1 MMARVVTPFLRARQA
16 WCLGSR
22 ALPDISLFHGAA
34 AHYAHSAASPAAFPR
49 QNRPLLAACEALR
62 RLHLSPE
69 MISDRRLEQGDI
81 RSRVLILE
89 DTLVLTDANRRALRR
104 YVENGGR
111 VLLTGK
117 AAVAAQLAD
126 IQAPAEP
133 GLSRHALGKG
143 EVYCSLQ
150 PLVASGADQGNLPAT
165 AVQLLHRILPP
176 AERLLST
183 DAPETV
189 ELLLREKDGARILHA
204 VNIAPGRRERDP
216 QALGFLNLHIR
227 ELPPAPACR
236 VSLRLPQRPLSVTLQ
251 PQGKAIADW
260 TWRDGQLDLALP
272 SFETHQML
280 VFAFSGERP

>member
-1 MMARVVTPFLRARQA
+1 
-16 WCLGSR
+16 
-22 ALPDISLFHGAA
+22 
-34 AHYAHSAASPAAFPR
+34 
-49 QNRPLLAACEALR
+49 
-62 RLHLSPE
+62 

-81 RSRVLILE
+81 RSRLLVLE

-117 AAVAAQLAD
+117 AVGAAQLAD
-126 IQAPAEP
+126 TQAPAAP
-133 GLSRHALGKG
+133 GLSRYALGKG
-143 EVYCSLQ
+143 EVCCSLQ
-150 PLVASGADQGNLPAT
+150 PLVASAANQGNLPAT
-165 AVQLLHRILPP
+165 PVQLLHRILPP

-189 ELLLREKDGARILHA
+189 ELLLREKDGAKILHA

-251 PQGKAIADW
+251 PQGQAITDW

-272 SFETHQML
+272 SFETHQM
-280 VFAFSGERP
+280 VVIAISGERP